1 MLMLDQLK
9 ERNGQSATLGS
20 LEELNPG
27 RETLFNVGIS
37 LGNPVMEITHF
48 ERIGLNG
55 LFSDPFNLTREYAVE
70 REKKEQPIGACP
82 YHTFVSSLL
91 CFSPFSLLFLRS
103 LFSFSF
109 FVSFLSCDFSHLFF
123 LPLSDCLF
131 LFLLLPSLC
140 IAKAF
145 LYCLL

>member
-37 LGNPVMEITHF
+37 QGNPVMEITHF

>member
-20 LEELNPG
+20 LEELNRG

-37 LGNPVMEITHF
+37 QGNPVMEITHF

-55 LFSDPFNLTREYAVE
+55 LFSNPFNLTREYAVE

-103 LFSFSF
+103 FFSFSF

-123 LPLSDCLF
+123 LTLSDCLF